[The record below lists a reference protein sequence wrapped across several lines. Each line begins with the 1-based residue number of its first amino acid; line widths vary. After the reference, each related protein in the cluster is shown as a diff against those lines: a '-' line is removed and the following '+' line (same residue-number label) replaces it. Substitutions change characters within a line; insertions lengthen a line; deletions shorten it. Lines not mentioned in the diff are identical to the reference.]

1 MSLLAIGNLYTRVNI
16 WKLSQEMVNAKK
28 KRKKPSKS
36 IIMLLLSTTKQIIN
50 IYFMKR

>member
-28 KRKKPSKS
+28 KEKS
-36 IIMLLLSTTKQIIN
+36 HRNLLSCYCYPQLNK
-50 IYFMKR
+50 